1 MGFQWLRGT
10 VIAAMLLAGTAQAA
24 ERNDIIGELRTHAA
38 QWEDMFV
45 DLMRN
50 NDVGYNELVAANP
63 GIDPWVPGVGTSIL
77 LPTAHILP
85 DAPRRGIVINLPEMR
100 MYYFGPNGEVVSHAI
115 GIGEEGWS
123 TPKGSTSIVRKQ
135 ANPAWYPPASIRA
148 EKPELPSMV
157 PAGPDNPLGEYAMYL
172 GWNAF
177 LVHGTNKP
185 DGVGRRSS
193 HGCIRMYPEGIADMF
208 RRIAIGTPV
217 TAVDQPIKLG
227 WRGGELYLEV
237 HHTMANANA
246 LEAGDT
252 FEPEPLPDLRQR
264 VTKAAGDQASRVD
277 WALVEQ
283 IGAQRLGVPIRI
295 TSLASRTATQSAPQ
309 SLVAPMPVQATPV
322 QVAPVEAAPVLIPP
336 RPVPTAQ
343 NQQQSQQPFDF
354 ESWQRTP
361 IVRWR

>member
-1 MGFQWLRGT
+1 MGFQWLRGA
-10 VIAAMLLAGTAQAA
+10 VMAATLLAGTAQAA
-24 ERNDIIGELRTHAA
+24 ERNDIIGELKTHTA

-45 DLMRN
+45 DLMRA
-50 NDVGYNELVAANP
+50 NDVGYNEMVSANP
-63 GIDPWVPGVGTSIL
+63 GVDPWVPGVGTSIL

-85 DAPRRGIVINLPEMR
+85 DAPRRGVVINLPEMR
-100 MYYFGPNGEVVSHAI
+100 MYYYGANGEVITHAI

-123 TPKGSTSIVRKQ
+123 TPKGSTTIVRKQ

-157 PAGPDNPLGEYAMYL
+157 PAGPDNPLGEHAMYL

-177 LVHGTNKP
+177 LMHGTNKP

-208 RRIAIGTPV
+208 RRVAVGTPL
-217 TAVDQPIKLG
+217 TAVDQPIKVG

-246 LEAGDT
+246 LEAGDA
-252 FEPEPLPDLRQR
+252 FVPEALPDLHQK
-264 VTKAAGDQASRVD
+264 VTKAAGDQVSRID
-277 WALVEQ
+277 WALVDQ

-295 TSLASRTATQSAPQ
+295 TIALNRTPIPTAPQ
-309 SLVAPMPVQATPV
+309 SMMQPAPVQ
-322 QVAPVEAAPVLIPP
+322 AAPVLIPP
-336 RPVPTAQ
+336 TPAPTAAA
-343 NQQQSQQPFDF
+343 QQQSQQPFDF
-354 ESWQRTP
+354 DNWQRTP
-361 IVRWR
+361 VVRWR